1 MTDTPRFVLP
11 RRELL
16 RFAASVPLVTAAAAI
31 PGVAAAAAKAG
42 KKAAPSLMQAAF
54 DYAFPLFEYARVNQS
69 LTKAIGSSGTLNTVT
84 PRARLSDHT
93 SRNVTAP
100 NNDTIYSSAFFEL
113 SGGPIELTIPTLH
126 DRYFSVAFMDAFTD
140 NFAYVGTRETKGIGG
155 RTWLVGPNW
164 RGTAPAGVRLIR
176 STTND
181 VWMLAR
187 ILVDGPADLAA
198 AEAVQRQIGIV
209 PIAGRPAARGFTV
222 AAAREALDPVNFLAV
237 VNEMLARSAGGGGHL
252 LRAGRFAALGVGA
265 KARPASPAVLAAW
278 AAFLPGALAGLREG
292 FLFRDQVVNGWSY
305 QLPGVG
311 NFGTNDHLRS
321 IVALGGIA
329 ALGEKEA
336 MYFHASFEA
345 NGQRLDGSHAYRWR
359 LPPGGVP
366 ADAFWSLTM
375 YEASPDGRYYLV
387 ENPIQRYSIG
397 DRTAGLVREAD
408 GSTVILIQRERPDG
422 PMAANWLPSPAGP
435 MRLALRAYMPKAA
448 LIERKW
454 RIPAIE
460 RQ

>member
-1 MTDTPRFVLP
+1 MTDNPRFVLP

-16 RFAASVPLVTAAAAI
+16 RYAVSVPLASTITAIPSFAAAARKV
-31 PGVAAAAAKAG
+31 GA
-42 KKAAPSLMQAAF
+42 KAAPSLMQAAF
-54 DYAFPLFEYARVNQS
+54 DYAFPLFEYARVNQN
-69 LTKAIGSSGTLNTVT
+69 LTKAIGNPGTLNTIT
-84 PRARLSDHT
+84 PRSRLSDHT

-113 SGGPIELTIPTLH
+113 SGGPIELAIPTLH

-140 NFAYVGTRETKGIGG
+140 NFAYVGTRETKGVGG

-164 RGTAPAGVRLIR
+164 RGTVPAGVRLIR

-198 AEAVQRQIGIV
+198 AEAVQKQV
-209 PIAGRPAARGFTV
+209 TMTPIAGRPAARGFAV
-222 AAAREALDPVNFLAV
+222 QAAREALDPANFLAV
-237 VNEMLARSAGGGGHL
+237 VNDMLARSAGGRGHL
-252 LRAGRFAALGVGA
+252 LRAARFASLGIGA
-265 KARPASPAVLAAW
+265 KPASPAVLAAW
-278 AAFLPGALAGLREG
+278 GAFLPGALADLREG

-311 NFGTNDHLRS
+311 NFGTNDHLRA

-329 ALGEKEA
+329 ALSEKEA

-366 ADAFWSLTM
+366 AEAFWSLTM

-408 GSTVILIQRERPDG
+408 GSTVILIQRERPEG